1 MNLKKLIR
9 KNVLDFAAYTPGE
22 QPTEE
27 GWIKLN
33 TNENPYPPIP
43 EVMEDLSIALNDNLR
58 KYPDPLAIKL
68 RKILIEQ
75 FLNDKYKIDKVE
87 SILIGNGSDEI
98 LDIVFKAFVEKND
111 EIVFFNPS
119 YGMYKVLTALY
130 EGKAHE
136 IKLNEDFS
144 IPRFAFDV
152 KGKLLII
159 NSPNNPNGKS
169 YSNEL
174 IEKFCKKFTGIV
186 LVDEAYADFSNI
198 TALSILPNFEN
209 LIVIRTFSKSFSLAS
224 MRIGYAV
231 AHPSI
236 INELNKVKLPYNTSY
251 IAQVAAISCLKNIK
265 KIFSRNEKIIFQR
278 EQLINEL
285 KKIPSIK
292 VFPSDANFVLIKFPN
307 KNIAKSSHE
316 ELKKQKILVRYF
328 NTAELEEYLRI
339 SIGREEENIFFLN
352 SFNNIIKKS
361 SKFKSK
367 F

>member
-9 KNVLDFAAYTPGE
+9 NNILDFAAYTPGE
-22 QPTEE
+22 QPIEK

-43 EVMEDLSIALNDNLR
+43 EVMEDLTKAINDNLR
-58 KYPDPLAIKL
+58 KYPDPRAVQL

-75 FLNDKYKIDKVE
+75 FLKDKYKIDNLE
-87 SILIGNGSDEI
+87 AILIGNGSDEI
-98 LDIVFKAFVEKND
+98 LDIIFKAFIEKND

-130 EGKAHE
+130 EGKAQE

-152 KGKLLII
+152 QGKLLII

-174 IEKFCKKFTGIV
+174 IETFCENFSGIV
-186 LVDEAYADFSNI
+186 LVDEAYADFSNT
-198 TALSILPNFEN
+198 TALSILPDFEN

-307 KNIAKSSHE
+307 KNLAKTCHE

-328 NTAELEEYLRI
+328 NTRELKEYIRI
-339 SIGREEENIFFLN
+339 SIGTEEKNIFFLD
-352 SFNNIIKKS
+352 SFNNIIKKVL
-361 SKFKSK
+361 KI
-367 F
+367 